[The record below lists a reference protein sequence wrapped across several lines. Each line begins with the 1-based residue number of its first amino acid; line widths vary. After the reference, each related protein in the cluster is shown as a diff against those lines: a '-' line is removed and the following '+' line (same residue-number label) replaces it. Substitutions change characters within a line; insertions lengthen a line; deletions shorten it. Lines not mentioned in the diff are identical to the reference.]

1 MKLMV
6 HTAFFIGLLLITST
20 VRGAGAADSTALE
33 KAVAE
38 FSLFLHNKP
47 YGNDYFNGIQ
57 QKGNIL
63 KVKFLKK
70 YYDFILDKIE
80 KVVLTK
86 EEGRYRVTVSASRDC
101 YYDSGFEQY
110 YKSETFSKLSE
121 NDCKRFYLLFGNI
134 LDQYR
139 LATNKKYKIR
149 KTYAE
154 KLAILTAPDF
164 RTVIPSGA
172 VVQVLE
178 IPKSEPSYKS
188 LKKLT
193 GTEIQVYGLQVND
206 DAETY
211 SGSIRKDAINSYT
224 VNSIRIKYLY
234 GTPNSILRIAP
245 SGDFCKKAAFMIRK
259 MADNQLNTLIP
270 YANSDKFGLN
280 YHISDIYFDELPE
293 GTFLQKNPDMVSFV
307 QNDMREEAA
316 LKLFKTIDEKINACF
331 GLNAKKQT
339 ETPEVKN
346 YYYNVPPVAGDT
358 KRALLLLFFDKN
370 LQTGYYSVRLNFA
383 KL

>member
-1 MKLMV
+1 M
-6 HTAFFIGLLLITST
+6 
-20 VRGAGAADSTALE
+20 
-33 KAVAE
+33 
-38 FSLFLHNKP
+38 
-47 YGNDYFNGIQ
+47 
-57 QKGNIL
+57 
-63 KVKFLKK
+63 
-70 YYDFILDKIE
+70 
-80 KVVLTK
+80 LTK

-101 YYDSGFEQY
+101 YYDSRFERY
-110 YKSETFSKLSE
+110 YKSETFSQLSE
-121 NDCKRFYLLFGNI
+121 KDSKRFYLLFGNI

-178 IPKSEPSYKS
+178 IPKSEPAYKS

-224 VNSIRIKYLY
+224 VSSIRVKYLY
-234 GTPNSILRIAP
+234 GTPNSIMRVAP
-245 SGDFCKKAAFMIRK
+245 SGDFCKKANFMIRK
-259 MADNQLNTLIP
+259 MADDEVSTLIP
-270 YANSDKFGLN
+270 YANADKFGLN

-293 GTFLQKNPDMVSFV
+293 GTFLQKS
-307 QNDMREEAA
+307 
-316 LKLFKTIDEKINACF
+316 
-331 GLNAKKQT
+331 
-339 ETPEVKN
+339 
-346 YYYNVPPVAGDT
+346 
-358 KRALLLLFFDKN
+358 
-370 LQTGYYSVRLNFA
+370 GYGKFCSE
-383 KL
+383 

>member
-1 MKLMV
+1 MKLLV
-6 HTAFFIGLLLITST
+6 HTALIACLLLCTSS
-20 VRGAGAADSTALE
+20 VRGAEQADSTALE

-57 QKGNIL
+57 QKGSVL

-70 YYDFILDKIE
+70 YYDFMLDKIE

-86 EEGRYRVTVSASRDC
+86 EEGRYRVNISASRDC
-101 YYDSGFEQY
+101 YYDSRFEQY
-110 YKSETFSKLSE
+110 YKSETFSQLNEK
-121 NDCKRFYLLFGNI
+121 DCMRFYLLFGNI

-154 KLAILTAPDF
+154 KLAILTAPGF

-178 IPKSEPSYKS
+178 IPKSEPAYKS

-234 GTPNSILRIAP
+234 GTPNSVFRIAP
-245 SGDFCKKAAFMIRK
+245 AGNFCTKVSFMIRK
-259 MADNQLNTLIP
+259 MADDDLKSLLP
-270 YANSDKFGLN
+270 YSNSDKYGLN
-280 YHISDIYFDELPE
+280 QMISDIYFDELPE
-293 GTFLQKNPDMVSFV
+293 GSFLKTSQDMVGFYKK
-307 QNDMREEAA
+307 DMREEEAVE
-316 LKLFKTIDEKINACF
+316 LFKTVVSNLTNCMELKLRKDTDKPD
-331 GLNAKKQT
+331 L
-339 ETPEVKN
+339 KN
-346 YYYNVPPVAGDT
+346 FYFNVPPSPGD
-358 KRALLLLFFDKN
+358 KKKVLLLLLFDKN
-370 LQTGYYSVRLNFA
+370 KSSGYYTVRLDIGCY
-383 KL
+383 

>member
-1 MKLMV
+1 MKLLV
-6 HTAFFIGLLLITST
+6 HTALFIGLLLSASI
-20 VRGAGAADSTALE
+20 VRGAGAADSSALE
-33 KAVAE
+33 KAVAG

-63 KVKFLKK
+63 KIKFLKK
-70 YYDFILDKIE
+70 YYDFMLDKIE

-86 EEGRYRVTVSASRDC
+86 EEGRYVVTVSASRDC

-121 NDCKRFYLLFGNI
+121 NDSKRFYLLFGNT

-139 LATNKKYKIR
+139 LATNKKYRIR

-154 KLAILTAPDF
+154 KLAILTAPGF

-178 IPKSEPSYKS
+178 IPKSEPAYKS

-193 GTEIQVYGLQVND
+193 GSEIQVYGLQVND

-234 GTPNSILRIAP
+234 GTPNSVFRIAP
-245 SGDFCKKAAFMIRK
+245 AGDFCTKAGFMIRK
-259 MADNQLNTLIP
+259 MADNDLKSLIP
-270 YANSDKFGLN
+270 YTNPDKYGLN
-280 YHISDIYFDELPE
+280 QMISDVYFEELPE
-293 GTFLQKNPDMVSFV
+293 GSFLKTSPDMIGFYKR
-307 QNDMREEAA
+307 DMREEEAVE
-316 LKLFKTIDEKINACF
+316 LFKTVVSNLSICMELKVRKDTDKPD
-331 GLNAKKQT
+331 L
-339 ETPEVKN
+339 KN
-346 YYYNVPPVAGDT
+346 YYYNVPAAPGD
-358 KRALLLLFFDKN
+358 KKKVMLLLLFDKN
-370 LQTGYYSVRLNFA
+370 KLSGYYNVRLDFA
-383 KL
+383 NY

>member
-1 MKLMV
+1 MKLV
-6 HTAFFIGLLLITST
+6 IHARLFICLVLCTST
-20 VRGAGAADSTALE
+20 LRGAGVADSTALE

-57 QKGNIL
+57 QKGSVL
-63 KVKFLKK
+63 TVKFLKK
-70 YYDFILDKIE
+70 YYDFMLDKIE

-86 EEGRYRVTVSASRDC
+86 EEGRYRVTISASRDC
-101 YYDSGFEQY
+101 YYDSRFEQY
-110 YKSETFSKLSE
+110 YKSETFSQLNEK
-121 NDCKRFYLLFGNI
+121 DCMRFYLLFGNI

-172 VVQVLE
+172 VVRVLE
-178 IPKSEPSYKS
+178 IPKSEPAYKS

-224 VNSIRIKYLY
+224 VNAIRVKYLY
-234 GTPNSILRIAP
+234 GTPNSIFRIAP
-245 SGDFCKKAAFMIRK
+245 AGDFCTKASFMIKK
-259 MADNQLNTLIP
+259 MAENDLKRLIP
-270 YANSDKFGLN
+270 FTNPDKYDLN
-280 YHISDIYFDELPE
+280 HLISDVYFEELPD
-293 GTFLQKNPDMVSFV
+293 GSFSQKSTDMVGFFK
-307 QNDMREEAA
+307 QDMREETANT
-316 LKLFKTIDEKINACF
+316 LFKSIEQQLNTCLGLQPEKKTDKSD
-331 GLNAKKQT
+331 L
-339 ETPEVKN
+339 KN
-346 YYYNVPPVAGDT
+346 YYYRIPPKPGDQ
-358 KRALLLLFFDKN
+358 KKVMLLFLFDKN
-370 LQTGYYSVRLNFA
+370 SRTGYYQVRLDFA
-383 KL
+383 NY

>member
-1 MKLMV
+1 MKLLV
-6 HTAFFIGLLLITST
+6 HTALFIGLLLSASI
-20 VRGAGAADSTALE
+20 VRGAGAADSSALE
-33 KAVAE
+33 KAVAG

-63 KVKFLKK
+63 KIKFLKK
-70 YYDFILDKIE
+70 YYDFMLDKIE

-86 EEGRYRVTVSASRDC
+86 EEGRYVVTVSASRDC

-121 NDCKRFYLLFGNI
+121 KDCMRFYLLFGNI

-154 KLAILTAPDF
+154 KLAILTAPGF

-178 IPKSEPSYKS
+178 INKSEPAYKS

-193 GTEIQVYGLQVND
+193 GTEIQVYGLTVNE

-211 SGSIRKDAINSYT
+211 SGSIRKDAINSFT
-224 VNSIRIKYLY
+224 VSAIRVKYLY
-234 GTPNSILRIAP
+234 GTPNSVFRIAP
-245 SGDFCKKAAFMIRK
+245 AGDFCTKAGFMIRK
-259 MADNQLNTLIP
+259 MADNELKSLIP
-270 YANSDKFGLN
+270 YTNPDKYGLN
-280 YHISDIYFDELPE
+280 HLISDVYFEELPD
-293 GTFLQKNPDMVSFV
+293 GSFAQKSPDMIGFFK
-307 QNDMREEAA
+307 QDMREEEANE
-316 LKLFKTIDEKINACF
+316 LFKRIGQQLKDCL
-331 GLNAKKQT
+331 GLNPEKRNDKSDLKNFYYRIPAK
-339 ETPEVKN
+339 P
-346 YYYNVPPVAGDT
+346 GDQ
-358 KRALLLLFFDKN
+358 KKVMLLFLFDKN
-370 LQTGYYSVRLNFA
+370 IRTGYYQVRLDFA
-383 KL
+383 NY

>member
-1 MKLMV
+1 MKLV
-6 HTAFFIGLLLITST
+6 IHARLFICLVLCTST
-20 VRGAGAADSTALE
+20 LRGAGVADSTALE

-57 QKGNIL
+57 QKGSVL
-63 KVKFLKK
+63 TVKFLKK
-70 YYDFILDKIE
+70 YYDFMLDKIE

-86 EEGRYRVTVSASRDC
+86 EEGRYRVTISASRDC
-101 YYDSGFEQY
+101 YYDSRFEQY
-110 YKSETFSKLSE
+110 YKSETFSQLNEK
-121 NDCKRFYLLFGNI
+121 DCMRFYLLFGNI

-154 KLAILTAPDF
+154 KLAILTAPGF

-178 IPKSEPSYKS
+178 IPKSEPAYKS

-234 GTPNSILRIAP
+234 GTPNSVFRIAP
-245 SGDFCKKAAFMIRK
+245 AGNFCTKVSFMIRK
-259 MADNQLNTLIP
+259 MADDDLKSLLP
-270 YANSDKFGLN
+270 YSNSDKYGLN
-280 YHISDIYFDELPE
+280 QMISDIYFDELPE
-293 GTFLQKNPDMVSFV
+293 GSFLKTSQDMVGFYKK
-307 QNDMREEAA
+307 DMREEEAVE
-316 LKLFKTIDEKINACF
+316 LFKTVVSNLTNCMELKLRKDTDKPD
-331 GLNAKKQT
+331 L
-339 ETPEVKN
+339 KN
-346 YYYNVPPVAGDT
+346 FYFNVPPSPGD
-358 KRALLLLFFDKN
+358 KKKVLLLLLFDKN
-370 LQTGYYSVRLNFA
+370 KSSGYYTVRLDIGCY
-383 KL
+383 